1 MTEMPQ
7 KTDFEAE
14 YISESFGIPFT
25 TALKITQEKAKKDE
39 KAKAKKKR
47 K

>member
-1 MTEMPQ
+1 MIEAPQ

-25 TALKITQEKAKKDE
+25 TALKITQEKAKKEE

>member
-1 MTEMPQ
+1 MIEAQQ

-14 YISESFGIPFT
+14 YISESFGIPFV
-25 TALKITQEKAKKDE
+25 TALKITQEKDE

>member
-25 TALKITQEKAKKDE
+25 AALKITQEKAKKE
-39 KAKAKKKR
+39 AKAKEKKKR